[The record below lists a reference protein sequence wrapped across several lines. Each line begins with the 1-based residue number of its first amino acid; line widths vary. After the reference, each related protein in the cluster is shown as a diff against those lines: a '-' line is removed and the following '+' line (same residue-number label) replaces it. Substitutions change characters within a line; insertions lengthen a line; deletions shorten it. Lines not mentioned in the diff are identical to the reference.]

1 MEKYISRS
9 LLKLVTNNMT
19 KLIFATHNKNKLK
32 EVRSL
37 IPSTIQLLSLD
48 DINLSEEIEETANT
62 IEGNALLKAQTV
74 YKQTGINCFADDS
87 GLLVDALNGAP
98 GVYSA
103 RYAGEHKNDSDNL
116 EKLLKELSSIENRSA
131 HFKTVM
137 ALIIN
142 GKEYLFEGIIN
153 GTITNTK
160 SGANGFGYDPIL
172 LPNGYTETYAEMS
185 SDIKN
190 VISHR
195 AQAMK
200 QLIEFVNSI

>member
-1 MEKYISRS
+1 
-9 LLKLVTNNMT
+9 MT
-19 KLIFATHNKNKLK
+19 KLIFATHNKNKLR

-37 IPSTIQLLSLD
+37 IPNTIELLSLD
-48 DINLSEEIEETANT
+48 DINLLEEIEETATT
-62 IEGNALLKAQTV
+62 IEGNALLKAQTI

-87 GLLVDALNGAP
+87 GLLVDVLNGAP

-103 RYAGEHKNDSDNL
+103 RYAGDHKNDSDNL
-116 EKLLKELSSIENRSA
+116 EKLLKDLSDKDNRNA

-153 GTITNTK
+153 GTITTEK
-160 SGANGFGYDPIL
+160 SGANGFGYDPIF
-172 LPNGYTETYAEMS
+172 LPNGYTETFAEMS
-185 SDIKN
+185 SEIKN

-195 AQAMK
+195 AKAMK
-200 QLIEFVNSI
+200 QLIEFVNSL

>member
-1 MEKYISRS
+1 
-9 LLKLVTNNMT
+9 MT

-37 IPSTIQLLSLD
+37 IPSSIELLSLD
-48 DINLSEEIEETANT
+48 DINLLEEIEETAAT
-62 IEGNALLKAQTV
+62 IEGNAILKAQTI
-74 YKQTGINCFADDS
+74 YNQTGINCFADDS

-116 EKLLKELSSIENRSA
+116 EKLLNELGKNDNRNA

-137 ALIIN
+137 ALIID

-153 GTITNTK
+153 GTITTQK
-160 SGANGFGYDPIL
+160 SGANGFGYDPIFL
-172 LPNGYTETYAEMS
+172 LIGYTETFAEMS
-185 SDIKN
+185 SEIKN

-195 AQAMK
+195 AKAMK
-200 QLIEFVNSI
+200 QLVEFVNSL

>member
-1 MEKYISRS
+1 M
-9 LLKLVTNNMT
+9 

-37 IPSTIQLLSLD
+37 IPNTIELLSLY
-48 DINLSEEIEETANT
+48 DINLLEEIEETATT
-62 IEGNALLKAQTV
+62 IEGNALLKAQTI

-87 GLLVDALNGAP
+87 GLLVDALDGAP

-103 RYAGEHKNDSDNL
+103 RYAGEHKNDNDNI
-116 EKLLKELSSIENRSA
+116 EKLIKDLQGQNNRNA

-137 ALIIN
+137 ALIID
-142 GKEYLFEGIIN
+142 GKENLFAGKIEGQIISEKR
-153 GTITNTK
+153 G
-160 SGANGFGYDPIL
+160 SNGFGYDPIFI
-172 LPNGYTETYAEMS
+172 PNGYTETFAEMS
-185 SDIKN
+185 SDLKN

-200 QLIEFVNSI
+200 KLVEFITSTVFD

>member
-1 MEKYISRS
+1 
-9 LLKLVTNNMT
+9 MT

-37 IPSTIQLLSLD
+37 IPSSIELLSLD
-48 DINLSEEIEETANT
+48 DINLLEEIEETAAT
-62 IEGNALLKAQTV
+62 IEGNALLKAQTI
-74 YKQTGINCFADDS
+74 YNQTGINCFADDS
-87 GLLVDALNGAP
+87 GLLVDTLNGAP

-116 EKLLKELSSIENRSA
+116 EKLLNDLSDKDNRHA

-137 ALIIN
+137 ALIID

-153 GTITNTK
+153 GTITTQK
-160 SGANGFGYDPIL
+160 SGVNGFGYDPIF
-172 LPNGYTETYAEMS
+172 LPNGYTKTFAEMS

-195 AQAMK
+195 ARAMK
-200 QLIEFVNSI
+200 QLIEFVNSL

>member
-1 MEKYISRS
+1 M
-9 LLKLVTNNMT
+9 
-19 KLIFATHNKNKLK
+19 KLIFATHNHNKLK

-103 RYAGEHKNDSDNL
+103 RYAGEHKNDNDNL
-116 EKLLKELSSIENRSA
+116 EKLLSELSGKENRSS

-142 GKEYLFEGIIN
+142 GKEYLFEGVIN
-153 GTITNTK
+153 GTITTEK
-160 SGANGFGYDPIL
+160 SGANGFGYDPIF
-172 LPNGYTETYAEMS
+172 LPNGYTETFAEMS

-195 AQAMK
+195 AKAMK
-200 QLIEFVNSI
+200 KLIEFVNSSQFE

>member
-1 MEKYISRS
+1 M
-9 LLKLVTNNMT
+9 

-37 IPSTIQLLSLD
+37 IPNTIELLSLD
-48 DINLSEEIEETANT
+48 DINLLEEIEETATT
-62 IEGNALLKAQTV
+62 IEGNALLKAQTI

-87 GLLVDALNGAP
+87 GLLVDALDGAP

-103 RYAGEHKNDSDNL
+103 RYAGEHKNDNDNI
-116 EKLLKELSSIENRSA
+116 EKLIKDLQGQNNRNA

-137 ALIIN
+137 ALIID
-142 GKEYLFEGIIN
+142 GKENLFAGKIEGQIISEKR
-153 GTITNTK
+153 G
-160 SGANGFGYDPIL
+160 SNGFGYDPIFI
-172 LPNGYTETYAEMS
+172 PNGYTETFAEMS
-185 SDIKN
+185 SDLKN

-200 QLIEFVNSI
+200 KLVEFITSTVFD